1 LGISLETTNV
11 FTIQLGAINGT
22 EITHCN
28 F

>member
-1 LGISLETTNV
+1 MSWGSV